1 LLCGMARYFLAF
13 DGSDSS
19 RGAFDRIRGIL
30 SPSDT
35 IVVVS
40 VVESFMMYDSSSGTP
55 VEDDINVLAGAINQ
69 SQIDALREE
78 QQKLVSSLE
87 NVKHEFVVCVHPD
100 PREGLLKETVKWG
113 ADVLVIGSR
122 GLSGIER
129 FILSSTS
136 DFCIQNATI
145 PVLVI
150 PPTAQHFTAPKPLR
164 YLVAYD
170 GSDGS
175 KGALDQTLFLSSA
188 DSTILVLSL
197 IESFTMF
204 DSSGVPLENEG
215 DCDAVN
221 EAHLASVKDSQNSIV
236 AKLGD
241 RKHELHTSLVSDTR
255 EGLLQEAK
263 RLDADIIVVGSRG
276 LSTISRLLLGSTSE
290 FLIHHSPIP
299 VIVVP
304 PLAQHWR
311 NK

>member
-1 LLCGMARYFLAF
+1 MARYFLAY
-13 DGSDSS
+13 DGSDCS

-40 VVESFMMYDSSSGTP
+40 IVESFSMYDSSTGTP
-55 VEDDINVLAGAINQ
+55 VEEDIDVLAGAINQ

-78 QQKLVSSLE
+78 QQKLVANLE

-100 PREGLLKETVKWG
+100 TREGLLKETEKWG
-113 ADVLVIGSR
+113 ADILVIGSR

-136 DFCIQNATI
+136 DYCIQNATI

-150 PPTAQHFTAPKPLR
+150 PPTAQHFIPPKPLR
-164 YLVAYD
+164 YLIAYD
-170 GSDGS
+170 GSEGS
-175 KGALDQTLFLSSA
+175 KGALDQTLFLSSPE
-188 DSTILVLSL
+188 STILILSVV
-197 IESFTMF
+197 ESFTMF
-204 DSSGVPLENEG
+204 DSSGVPLESEG
-215 DCDAVN
+215 ECDVVN
-221 EAHLASVKDSQNSIV
+221 QAHIASVKEAQNTIL
-236 AKLGD
+236 AKIGE
-241 RKHELHTSLVSDTR
+241 RKHEFHTSLVSDVR
-255 EGLLQEAK
+255 EGLIQEAQ
-263 RLDADIIVVGSRG
+263 RLNADIIVVGSRG
-276 LSTISRLLLGSTSE
+276 LSTLSRLLLGSTSE

-299 VIVVP
+299 VLVVP